1 MEELV
6 DLWGR
11 EGWNKNPKC
20 AAIRLGRAVT
30 LAPYEGVIV
39 YCDIHPISRGA
50 GVWGLSREAWGA
62 YAYAAQCLSGV
73 EFWQDLKTRQTL
85 HHGVLIAIGIAIFN
99 HPTTTVVPA
108 LGE

>member
-30 LAPYEGVIV
+30 LAPTKPPHILFFVPTLSAPQIDNFLAGRKG
-39 YCDIHPISRGA
+39 RGM
-50 GVWGLSREAWGA
+50 GSRER
-62 YAYAAQCLSGV
+62 
-73 EFWQDLKTRQTL
+73 ERERRK
-85 HHGVLIAIGIAIFN
+85 
-99 HPTTTVVPA
+99 VVRK
-108 LGE
+108 LRVT